1 MKPRCHLLLA
11 LGAFLL
17 IAIIAR
23 PAAAQGQ
30 APPQAQPPQ
39 SPQGQA
45 PQGQR
50 PQGQAPAP
58 GAGSDSLS
66 GQLSRSGGVIH
77 PPAEVDKPMEAPTP
91 DPGAR
96 STPVIPPPGAP
107 GGNPDIKPK

>member
-11 LGAFLL
+11 VGAFLL

>member
-11 LGAFLL
+11 VGAFLL

-50 PQGQAPAP
+50 PQGQAP